1 MTPTIYGYA
10 RLLPC
15 TDAATELA
23 RVRRKLGGFAG
34 GRGFMLMDVF
44 AIERPGQRLAVWREL
59 LANCEQFGVRD
70 IVVPSLAHLNECESL
85 ARWMCADVA
94 RFIGGRVWIVGE
106 SAPAGGTAQRVEV
119 MAR

>member
-10 RLLPC
+10 RLLPG